1 MIGVARDAHMS
12 GSPFEQPPFV
22 LFPFG
27 PRFRLAATLHVHMD
41 GPPSALIPIVT
52 ETVRRHD
59 PTLAILEAGGMDTV
73 VRSLGLLALARGGV
87 AVIGS
92 FGMLGLLLAAVGLY
106 GVVSHAVARRRQEFG
121 IRAALGA
128 TPAAITRLALGR
140 SLVLTTLGLAF
151 GAVAAAGVTT
161 PLVAG
166 FLVEVSPTDPVVFTV
181 TGLVLAGAAL
191 LACLVPSRRA
201 AKADP
206 LATLRAD

>member
-1 MIGVARDAHMS
+1 MIGVVRDAHMS
-12 GSPFEQPPFV
+12 RSPFEQPPFV
-22 LFPFG
+22 LYPFG
-27 PRFRLAATLHVHMD
+27 PRLVGSATLHVQVD
-41 GPPSALIPIVT
+41 GAPSALIPTIT
-52 ETVRRHD
+52 ETVRRHA
-59 PTLAILEAGGMDTV
+59 PTLAILEADGMDTV
-73 VRSLGLLALARGGV
+73 VRSLAMLALTRGGV

-140 SLVLTTLGLAF
+140 GLVLTTLGLAL
-151 GAVAAAGVTT
+151 GAVAAASAT

-166 FLVEVSPTDPVVFTV
+166 FLVDVGPTDPGVFTV
-181 TGLVLAGAAL
+181 TGLVLASAAV